1 VTVDHAVAPMA
12 VHPIA
17 PAHLGGTEV
26 LMSSTPSTATG
37 LAMRTPRA
45 AAVAG
50 IVFSVLFATS
60 VVLLEWALP
69 SGSQDAGAWVEDDA
83 RRNAVTLSLQLL
95 PFAGIAFLW
104 FIGVLRDRIGPGE
117 DRFFATVFL
126 GSGLLFLAM
135 FFVSGAVAAGLI
147 STAAEASADRL
158 GSVWPFG
165 RRSAAGLAAVYGL
178 RMAAVF
184 TISATTLATRLQVVP
199 RWLAVLGYAT
209 AAVLLFGVGLVP
221 YLQLVFPG
229 WVFAL
234 SVHLLVVTFRGD
246 STLPAIGDT
255 NGWRS

>member
-1 VTVDHAVAPMA
+1 
-12 VHPIA
+12 
-17 PAHLGGTEV
+17 
-26 LMSSTPSTATG
+26 MSSIASTTTAR
-37 LAMRTPRA
+37 AIRTPRA

-50 IVFSVLFATS
+50 IVFSVLFAAS

-69 SGSQDAGAWVEDDA
+69 SGSQDAGTWVDDDA
-83 RRNAVTLSLQLL
+83 RRTAVTLSLQLL

-104 FIGVLRDRIGPGE
+104 FIGVLRDRIGSGE

-126 GSGLLFLAM
+126 GSGLLFVAM
-135 FFVSGAVAAGLI
+135 FFVSGAVAGGLI
-147 STAAEASADRL
+147 STAAEASVGRL

-165 RRSAAGLAAVYGL
+165 RRSAASLAAVYGL

-209 AAVLLFGVGLVP
+209 AAVLLFGVGLLP
-221 YLQLVFPG
+221 YLQVVFPA

-234 SVHLLVVTFRGD
+234 SVHLLVVTFRRSDPLALATGD
-246 STLPAIGDT
+246 DT
-255 NGWRS
+255 NGRRT